1 MNDLVILKGI
11 DKRFGTLQA
20 LSDAAITL
28 RRGRVAAIVGENGAG
43 KSTLAKIIAGILPR
57 DAGDLLVDGIPVGSW
72 SRRQA
77 IATGIGF
84 VPQALSFVPTLS
96 IIENHLLPGKGL
108 RLDRRKARLEL
119 EEAAAE
125 MDVLLDFATPVERLS
140 LAERQLG
147 EIVAAVAAGARI
159 LLLDEPTSALG
170 PVEVDRLIRTIRRL
184 AVAGT
189 TIGLVT
195 HRIAEVM
202 DGADQITV
210 LRGGK
215 VMLDGETAGLDP
227 DAVAR
232 LMVGERDRS
241 KPVLSSVTTDWKRL
255 EVGDLVVGD
264 ADQTLLDKVSF
275 AIRQGEILAV
285 AGVSGASQPALAEAV
300 AGLRP
305 IVSGRIEVD
314 GIDIAGDPFR
324 AVQAGLAFVPE
335 NRAEGVVANLTIAEN
350 ASLLPLADAGFH
362 HLGLRRPEAERVAGM
377 RVIADFDVRPPDPR
391 VTGAALSG
399 GNQQKLLVGRELA
412 RKPGVIV
419 AHGPTQ
425 GLDLAAAAAIRAAL
439 AAAAAKGAAILVIS
453 ADLDELLELGHR
465 MIVLTNGRIAAE
477 FDLSNGAAAIDMTAL
492 GQAMTGL
499 NALETTT

>member
-1 MNDLVILKGI
+1 VTDLVILTGI

-20 LSDAAITL
+20 LANVSITL

-57 DAGDLLVDGIPVGSW
+57 DAGDLVIDGVPVRSW

-77 IATGIGF
+77 IAAGIGF

-96 IIENHLLPGKGL
+96 IVENHLLAGKGL

-119 EEAAAE
+119 EAAAAE
-125 MDVLLDFATPVERLS
+125 MDVDLDFGIPVERLS

-147 EIVAAVAAGARI
+147 EIVAALAAGARI

-170 PVEVDRLIRTIRRL
+170 PMEVDRLTRTLRRL
-184 AVAGT
+184 AAAGT

-202 DGADQITV
+202 DGADAITV

-215 VMLDGETAGLDP
+215 VVLDGETAGLDP
-227 DAVAR
+227 DAIAR

-241 KPVLSSVTTDWKRL
+241 KPVLASVTTDWTR
-255 EVGDLVVGD
+255 LVVKDIAIRD
-264 ADQTLLDKVSF
+264 ADQTLLDNVSF
-275 AIRQGEILAV
+275 SIRQGEILAV

-305 IVSGRIEVD
+305 LSSGRIEVD
-314 GIDIAGDPFR
+314 GVDISGDPFR
-324 AVQAGLAFVPE
+324 AIKAGLAFVPE
-335 NRAEGVVANLTIAEN
+335 NRAEGIVGSLTVAEN
-350 ASLLPLADAGFH
+350 ASLLPPVDDGFRTF
-362 HLGLRRPEAERVAGM
+362 GLRRPDAERAAGN

-391 VTGAALSG
+391 ATGAALSG

-412 RKPGVIV
+412 RQPGVIV

-425 GLDLAAAAAIRAAL
+425 GLDLAAASTIRAAL
-439 AAAAAKGAAILVIS
+439 AEAAARGAAILVIS

-465 MIVLTNGRIAAE
+465 MIVLTNGRVAAE
-477 FDLSNGAAAIDMTAL
+477 FDLSEDIDLTAL

-499 NALETTT
+499 NALEPAS